1 MLEKFSKYK
10 LSIIYILKKTNVIL
24 FDFVFIILLCIITN
38 NKLLYILLAFAIL
51 NIYINYYFD
60 INTLAKKIVISSK
73 FKEEFNEN
81 YFDLYWRFN
90 KLQVQ
95 LFANCTLSM
104 ISLIQFVSVTSIFL
118 RGIVGLIFLVIGAIL
133 SGIVFS
139 ISINSMTLL
148 RLTSKKQQN
157 YTSYTK
163 EEMDIL
169 NNLR

>member
-38 NKLLYILLAFAIL
+38 NKLLYTLLAFAIL

-81 YFDLYWRFN
+81 N
-90 KLQVQ
+90 
-95 LFANCTLSM
+95 
-104 ISLIQFVSVTSIFL
+104 LIKYAM
-118 RGIVGLIFLVIGAIL
+118 GI
-133 SGIVFS
+133 
-139 ISINSMTLL
+139 
-148 RLTSKKQQN
+148 
-157 YTSYTK
+157 
-163 EEMDIL
+163 
-169 NNLR
+169 

>member
-1 MLEKFSKYK
+1 
-10 LSIIYILKKTNVIL
+10 
-24 FDFVFIILLCIITN
+24 
-38 NKLLYILLAFAIL
+38 
-51 NIYINYYFD
+51 
-60 INTLAKKIVISSK
+60 
-73 FKEEFNEN
+73 
-81 YFDLYWRFN
+81 
-90 KLQVQ
+90 
-95 LFANCTLSM
+95 M

>member
-1 MLEKFSKYK
+1 MLKKFSKYK
-10 LSIIYILKKTNVIL
+10 LSVVIL
-24 FDFVFIILLCIITN
+24 FDFVFIILLCIIAN
-38 NKLLYILLAFAIL
+38 NKLLYTLLAFAIL
-51 NIYINYYFD
+51 NIYINYYFY

-73 FKEEFNEN
+73 FKEEFNES

-133 SGIVFS
+133 SSIVFS

-148 RLTSKKQQN
+148 RLTGKKQQN
-157 YTSYTK
+157 YTPYTK

>member
-1 MLEKFSKYK
+1 
-10 LSIIYILKKTNVIL
+10 
-24 FDFVFIILLCIITN
+24 
-38 NKLLYILLAFAIL
+38 
-51 NIYINYYFD
+51 
-60 INTLAKKIVISSK
+60 
-73 FKEEFNEN
+73 
-81 YFDLYWRFN
+81 
-90 KLQVQ
+90 
-95 LFANCTLSM
+95 M

-148 RLTSKKQQN
+148 RLTGKKQQN
-157 YTSYTK
+157 YISYTK

>member
-1 MLEKFSKYK
+1 MLKKFSKYK
-10 LSIIYILKKTNVIL
+10 LSIVIL
-24 FDFVFIILLCIITN
+24 FDFVFIILLCIIAN
-38 NKLLYILLAFAIL
+38 NKLLYTLLAFAIL

-104 ISLIQFVSVTSIFL
+104 ISLIQFVSVTSILL

-148 RLTSKKQQN
+148 RLTGKKQQN
-157 YTSYTK
+157 YTPYTK

>member
-1 MLEKFSKYK
+1 MLKKFSKYK
-10 LSIIYILKKTNVIL
+10 LSVVIL
-24 FDFVFIILLCIITN
+24 FDFVFIILLCIIAN
-38 NKLLYILLAFAIL
+38 NKLLYTLLAFAIL

-73 FKEEFNEN
+73 FKEEFNES

-133 SGIVFS
+133 SSIVFS

-148 RLTSKKQQN
+148 RLTGKKQQN
-157 YTSYTK
+157 YTPYTK

>member
-1 MLEKFSKYK
+1 MLKKFSKYK
-10 LSIIYILKKTNVIL
+10 LSIVIL
-24 FDFVFIILLCIITN
+24 FDFVFIILLCIIAN
-38 NKLLYILLAFAIL
+38 NKLLYTLLAFAIL

-133 SGIVFS
+133 SSIVFS

-148 RLTSKKQQN
+148 RLTGKKQQN
-157 YTSYTK
+157 YTPYTK

>member
-1 MLEKFSKYK
+1 MLKKFSKYK

-24 FDFVFIILLCIITN
+24 FDFVFIILLCVIAN
-38 NKLLYILLAFAIL
+38 NKLLYTLLAFAIL

-95 LFANCTLSM
+95 LFANFTLSM
-104 ISLIQFVSVTSIFL
+104 ISLIQFLSVTSIFL

-148 RLTSKKQQN
+148 RLTGKKQQN
-157 YTSYTK
+157 YTPYTK